1 MTNYEDAISIVFNYV
16 EYNTLK
22 TIAELELLVNNMTVA
37 GATPDAIRQV
47 IEEDLTTRGRIFG
60 AYTNGVT
67 SATNYGITSAGQLA
81 EMLEYINAG
90 YQEYKWVTVSKKP
103 CPQCAERAG
112 RIGSKDL
119 WAAIGFPRS
128 GFSVCGSACKC
139 HLVPF
144 NYVGK
149 DTIIME

>member
-1 MTNYEDAISIVFNYV
+1 MTNYEDASALVFNYI
-16 EYNTLK
+16 EYSTIS
-22 TIAELELLVNNMTVA
+22 TIAEIELLVSSMSLA

-47 IEEDLTTRGRIFG
+47 LLNDLTEKGRIFG
-60 AYTNGVT
+60 AYTNGLTKAT
-67 SATNYGITSAGQLA
+67 SLGITSSGQIA

-90 YQEYKWVTVSKKP
+90 YTEYKWVTVSKKP

-112 RIGSKDL
+112 RVELKEFWEAVGY
-119 WAAIGFPRS
+119 PRS

-139 HLVPF
+139 HLVPY
-144 NYVGK
+144 NYAGK